1 MGGRSRG
8 TPAFYGLQLRWKRVR
23 EMLILADWQGLRERA
38 KQSPPQLAFF
48 MRVCARSCF
57 QAQQQDTMAEY
68 DAWLLNTMLP
78 ELDTVGEGSEP
89 KGKRLKSRIAS
100 LLKIFKNGKQGN
112 PCQRKAMKRKEEHG
126 ILLFLLSFSSFWQE
140 RASKGKMSEEPFCN

>member
-23 EMLILADWQGLRERA
+23 EILILADWQGLRERA
-38 KQSPPQLAFF
+38 KQSPPQLTFF

-57 QAQQQDTMAEY
+57 QAQQQGTMAEY
-68 DAWLLNTMLP
+68 DAWLLNTVLP
-78 ELDTVGEGSEP
+78 QLDTVGEGSEP

-100 LLKIFKNGKQGN
+100 FLKMFKKWKTRKPLSKESNETKGRTRNLAIPPFLFIVLARKSK
-112 PCQRKAMKRKEEHG
+112 QRKDERG
-126 ILLFLLSFSSFWQE
+126 TLLQ
-140 RASKGKMSEEPFCN
+140 